1 MPPHANAALDELY
14 LRVYASTSLFFIHH
28 LDDFAQLRARDG
40 QWPRDH
46 EEFGTM
52 QDLVDTFVM
61 DMCTMLGMSRVTNNA
76 SNRNLAKLMT
86 YFQSDKYHTN
96 MSLNPGDSNTLNWRA
111 LFAFSSLGDLFLRL
125 FRFNRNNDPGSK
137 EFTFPIPLS
146 NRAFSPTANDSATPF
161 DCEASRYF
169 ATVS

>member
-52 QDLVDTFVM
+52 QDLV
-61 DMCTMLGMSRVTNNA
+61 
-76 SNRNLAKLMT
+76 
-86 YFQSDKYHTN
+86 
-96 MSLNPGDSNTLNWRA
+96 
-111 LFAFSSLGDLFLRL
+111 
-125 FRFNRNNDPGSK
+125 
-137 EFTFPIPLS
+137 E
-146 NRAFSPTANDSATPF
+146 
-161 DCEASRYF
+161 
-169 ATVS
+169 